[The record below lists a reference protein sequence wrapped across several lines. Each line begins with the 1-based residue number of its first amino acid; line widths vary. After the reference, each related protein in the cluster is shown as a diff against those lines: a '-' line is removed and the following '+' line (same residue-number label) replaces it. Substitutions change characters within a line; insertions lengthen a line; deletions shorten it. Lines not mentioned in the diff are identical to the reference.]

1 MKCAVIGHAEW
12 VEFARVPAM
21 PGAGEIVH
29 ADEVWEEPGGG
40 GPVVASQLAKLAGG
54 CDFFTALGD
63 DELGHAA
70 KSYLQ
75 GLDMDIHVQW
85 RGLSSTR
92 RAWVH
97 VGPDGERTITVL
109 GDKLLPD
116 APPGIEGFDLV
127 FFVSGTVEAVRAARG
142 ATFLAATVRELPTLE
157 AAGVPVAALRATR
170 GATFLAATLR
180 ELPTLQAAGVPLDLL
195 VGSVSDPGE
204 RYEGSLEAR
213 TVVLT
218 DGAAGGTAN
227 GERYAATEPPGSIV
241 DTYGAGDSF
250 GAALALALARGE
262 DLPAALELAARAGA
276 SVLAGRGPYTT
287 QLSL

>member
-116 APPGIEGFDLV
+116 APPGIEDFELV
-127 FFVSGTVEAVRAARG
+127 FFVSGTVEALRAAR
-142 ATFLAATVRELPTLE
+142 AAP
-157 AAGVPVAALRATR
+157 
-170 GATFLAATLR
+170 FLAATLR
-180 ELPTLQAAGVPLDLL
+180 ELPTLQAADVPLDLL

-213 TVVLT
+213 NVVLT

-250 GAALALALARGE
+250 GAALALALARGD

>member
-75 GLDMDIHVQW
+75 RLDMDIHVQW

-127 FFVSGTVEAVRAARG
+127 FFVSGTVEALRAA
-142 ATFLAATVRELPTLE
+142 
-157 AAGVPVAALRATR
+157 R

-180 ELPTLQAAGVPLDLL
+180 ELPTLQAADVPVDLL

-218 DGAAGGTAN
+218 DGGAGGTAN
-227 GERYAATEPPGSIV
+227 GERYAATEPPGPIV

-250 GAALALALARGE
+250 GAALALALARGD
-262 DLPAALELAARAGA
+262 DLPSALELAARAGA